1 MPTLLVD
8 MAAWWTRPPLRC
20 VKTNAHADATPSD
33 MPSIYAA
40 VGRHWRL
47 PYVSLQQAPEIAR
60 RSARKSVHEQHAY
73 PCGSSRRAAPAARGG
88 EGASST
94 GAPGARRS
102 SRLRK

>member
-1 MPTLLVD
+1 MRRLEARSVPTLLVD

-47 PYVSLQQAPEIAR
+47 PYVSLQQASLTHRQI
-60 RSARKSVHEQHAY
+60 
-73 PCGSSRRAAPAARGG
+73 
-88 EGASST
+88 
-94 GAPGARRS
+94 
-102 SRLRK
+102 L